1 MIQTTVAN
9 NKVVEFGFGTV
20 KITSAYID
28 EKGILALNSNVEM
41 PIGSSVPLNADGT
54 KTDAQL
60 IAEAVLSEVILEFD
74 NVKSLEVLILKL
86 QEVRA
91 MMLGCD
97 MSRIENWKRNN
108 NITAV
113 YQPNVMIDGIISNVD
128 GIVKDHFTTDV
139 IGVIFDGDELIDR
152 RTNREVHEDAAGMG
166 LDNSYFASQ
175 GIDPDEEYHKTRS
188 HNAAKALEK
197 CDK

>member
-28 EKGILALNSNVEM
+28 EKGILALNSNVET
-41 PIGSSVPLNADGT
+41 PIGSSAPMDAD

-60 IAEAVLSEVILEFD
+60 IAEAVLSEIVLEFD

-113 YQPNVMIDGIISNVD
+113 YQPNVMID

-175 GIDPDEEYHKTRS
+175 GIDPDEAYHKTRS

-197 CDK
+197 CYKY

>member
-1 MIQTTVAN
+1 MIQTTAYN

-28 EKGILALNSNVEM
+28 EKGILALNSNVET
-41 PIGSSVPLNADGT
+41 PIGSSAPMDET

-60 IAEAVLSEVILEFD
+60 IAETVLSEVVLEFD
-74 NVKSLEVLILKL
+74 NVKSLEVVILKL

-91 MMLGCD
+91 MMLGYD
-97 MSRIENWKRNN
+97 MSRIEDWKKNN
-108 NITAV
+108 NITAA
-113 YQPNVMIDGIISNVD
+113 YQPNAMIDGVISNVD
-128 GIVKDHFTTDV
+128 GVVEDRFATDD
-139 IGVIFDGDELIDR
+139 IGVIFDGDELIGR